1 MYMYVSV
8 RPEKIIIRFSS
19 KVLKNSGVGA
29 WVNFIFHFIFY
40 YDSLLILVFL
50 YDFSIKRHAT
60 SGVLADDVL
69 ILGICL

>member
-1 MYMYVSV
+1 MGEFYFY
-8 RPEKIIIRFSS
+8 
-19 KVLKNSGVGA
+19 
-29 WVNFIFHFIFY
+29 FIFY
-40 YDSLLILVFL
+40 YDSANPSFSKFL

>member
-1 MYMYVSV
+1 MGEFY
-8 RPEKIIIRFSS
+8 FSFYFLLKLSANPSFS
-19 KVLKNSGVGA
+19 K
-29 WVNFIFHFIFY
+29 
-40 YDSLLILVFL
+40 FL

>member
-1 MYMYVSV
+1 MGEFY
-8 RPEKIIIRFSS
+8 F
-19 KVLKNSGVGA
+19 
-29 WVNFIFHFIFY
+29 FILFFY
-40 YDSLLILVFL
+40 YDSANPSFSKCL